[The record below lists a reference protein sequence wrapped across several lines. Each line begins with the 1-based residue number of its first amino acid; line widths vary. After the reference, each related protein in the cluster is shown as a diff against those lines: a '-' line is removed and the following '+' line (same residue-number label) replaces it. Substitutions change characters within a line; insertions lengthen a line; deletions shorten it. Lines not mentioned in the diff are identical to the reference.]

1 MVRGLVFDLDG
12 VLVHTDELHYRAWK
26 ALAGRLGLPFTREQG
41 DRCRGVSRMGSL
53 EILLEGS
60 NRSYTEREKLRMA
73 EEKNDCYRAQLQ
85 ELTPGDVPERTVE
98 TLRELRRRGYRLGL
112 ASSSKNAGVILTRT
126 GLDALL
132 DRVVD
137 GNQITR
143 SKPDPEVFLRAAQL
157 LELPPE
163 DCAGVDDALAA
174 VGMGEFARH
183 APHLL
188 SGGQKQ
194 RIAIAGVLAME
205 LECIVLDEATA
216 MLDPVGRR
224 EVLSAVHRLNRE
236 KGITVVL
243 ITHHM
248 NEAEDADRVVVM
260 DDGKVI
266 MDGAPRQV
274 FTQVERLRSM
284 GLTVPDTVDLLDRLR
299 KDGLDVPLTAL
310 TVEECADAILAA
322 VSK

>member
-1 MVRGLVFDLDG
+1 
-12 VLVHTDELHYRAWK
+12 
-26 ALAGRLGLPFTREQG
+26 
-41 DRCRGVSRMGSL
+41 MGSL

-163 DCAGVDDALAA
+163 DCAGVDDALAGVESA
-174 VGMGEFARH
+174 RTAGM
-183 APHLL
+183 
-188 SGGQKQ
+188 
-194 RIAIAGVLAME
+194 IAAAIGPAALAGAGDWN
-205 LECIVLDEATA
+205 LEC
-216 MLDPVGRR
+216 
-224 EVLSAVHRLNRE
+224 LSR
-236 KGITVVL
+236 
-243 ITHHM
+243 
-248 NEAEDADRVVVM
+248 
-260 DDGKVI
+260 
-266 MDGAPRQV
+266 
-274 FTQVERLRSM
+274 
-284 GLTVPDTVDLLDRLR
+284 LLDLCP
-299 KDGLDVPLTAL
+299 PLEGGRDL
-310 TVEECADAILAA
+310 
-322 VSK
+322 

>member
-1 MVRGLVFDLDG
+1 MIEGILFDLDG
-12 VLVHTDELHYRAWK
+12 VLVSTDELHYLAWK
-26 ALAGRLGLPFTREQG
+26 QLADRLGIPFSREQG

-85 ELTPGDVPERTVE
+85 ELTPGDVPERTAE

-157 LELPPE
+157 LKLPPE
-163 DCAGVDDALAA
+163 DCAGVDDALAGVESA
-174 VGMGEFARH
+174 RTAGM
-183 APHLL
+183 
-188 SGGQKQ
+188 
-194 RIAIAGVLAME
+194 IAAAIGPAALAGAGDWN
-205 LECIVLDEATA
+205 LECLA
-216 MLDPVGRR
+216 R
-224 EVLSAVHRLNRE
+224 
-236 KGITVVL
+236 
-243 ITHHM
+243 
-248 NEAEDADRVVVM
+248 
-260 DDGKVI
+260 
-266 MDGAPRQV
+266 
-274 FTQVERLRSM
+274 
-284 GLTVPDTVDLLDRLR
+284 LLDLCP
-299 KDGLDVPLTAL
+299 PLEGGRDL
-310 TVEECADAILAA
+310 
-322 VSK
+322 

>member
-85 ELTPGDVPERTVE
+85 ELTPGDVPERTAE

-143 SKPDPEVFLRAAQL
+143 SKPDPEVFLDCCRNLGVLPHSCIGFEDSQAGIEAIRAAGMRSVGIRVKVTTLAPDLPYQGTE
-157 LELPPE
+157 EL
-163 DCAGVDDALAA
+163 DV
-174 VGMGEFARH
+174 
-183 APHLL
+183 
-188 SGGQKQ
+188 QQ
-194 RIAIAGVLAME
+194 
-205 LECIVLDEATA
+205 VLDYFE
-216 MLDPVGRR
+216 
-224 EVLSAVHRLNRE
+224 
-236 KGITVVL
+236 
-243 ITHHM
+243 
-248 NEAEDADRVVVM
+248 
-260 DDGKVI
+260 
-266 MDGAPRQV
+266 
-274 FTQVERLRSM
+274 
-284 GLTVPDTVDLLDRLR
+284 
-299 KDGLDVPLTAL
+299 
-310 TVEECADAILAA
+310 
-322 VSK
+322 

>member
-1 MVRGLVFDLDG
+1 
-12 VLVHTDELHYRAWK
+12 
-26 ALAGRLGLPFTREQG
+26 
-41 DRCRGVSRMGSL
+41 MGSL

-85 ELTPGDVPERTVE
+85 ELTPGDVPERTAE

-163 DCAGVDDALAA
+163 DCAGVDDALAGVESA
-174 VGMGEFARH
+174 RTAGMTA
-183 APHLL
+183 A
-188 SGGQKQ
+188 
-194 RIAIAGVLAME
+194 AIGPAALAGVGDWN
-205 LECIVLDEATA
+205 LEC
-216 MLDPVGRR
+216 
-224 EVLSAVHRLNRE
+224 LSR
-236 KGITVVL
+236 
-243 ITHHM
+243 
-248 NEAEDADRVVVM
+248 
-260 DDGKVI
+260 
-266 MDGAPRQV
+266 
-274 FTQVERLRSM
+274 
-284 GLTVPDTVDLLDRLR
+284 LLDLCP
-299 KDGLDVPLTAL
+299 PLEGGRDL
-310 TVEECADAILAA
+310 
-322 VSK
+322 

>member
-1 MVRGLVFDLDG
+1 
-12 VLVHTDELHYRAWK
+12 
-26 ALAGRLGLPFTREQG
+26 
-41 DRCRGVSRMGSL
+41 MGSL

-143 SKPDPEVFLRAAQL
+143 SKPDPEVFLRAARL

-163 DCAGVDDALAA
+163 DCAGVDDALAGVDSA
-174 VGMGEFARH
+174 RTAGMTA
-183 APHLL
+183 A
-188 SGGQKQ
+188 
-194 RIAIAGVLAME
+194 AIGPAALAGAGDWN
-205 LECIVLDEATA
+205 LEC
-216 MLDPVGRR
+216 
-224 EVLSAVHRLNRE
+224 LSR
-236 KGITVVL
+236 
-243 ITHHM
+243 
-248 NEAEDADRVVVM
+248 
-260 DDGKVI
+260 
-266 MDGAPRQV
+266 
-274 FTQVERLRSM
+274 
-284 GLTVPDTVDLLDRLR
+284 LLDLCP
-299 KDGLDVPLTAL
+299 PLEGWRDL
-310 TVEECADAILAA
+310 
-322 VSK
+322 

>member
-1 MVRGLVFDLDG
+1 
-12 VLVHTDELHYRAWK
+12 
-26 ALAGRLGLPFTREQG
+26 
-41 DRCRGVSRMGSL
+41 MGSL

-85 ELTPGDVPERTVE
+85 ELTPGDVPERTAE

-163 DCAGVDDALAA
+163 AGVESARTAGMIAAAIGPAALA
-174 VGMGEFARH
+174 G
-183 APHLL
+183 
-188 SGGQKQ
+188 
-194 RIAIAGVLAME
+194 AGDWN
-205 LECIVLDEATA
+205 LEC
-216 MLDPVGRR
+216 
-224 EVLSAVHRLNRE
+224 LSR
-236 KGITVVL
+236 
-243 ITHHM
+243 
-248 NEAEDADRVVVM
+248 
-260 DDGKVI
+260 
-266 MDGAPRQV
+266 
-274 FTQVERLRSM
+274 
-284 GLTVPDTVDLLDRLR
+284 LLDLCP
-299 KDGLDVPLTAL
+299 PLEGGRDL
-310 TVEECADAILAA
+310 
-322 VSK
+322 

>member
-143 SKPDPEVFLRAAQL
+143 SKPDPEVFLRAARL
-157 LELPPE
+157 LETTDEPITQ
-163 DCAGVDDALAA
+163 VAA
-174 VGMGEFARH
+174 RCGYGSPSYFTK
-183 APHLL
+183 
-188 SGGQKQ
+188 SF
-194 RIAIAGVLAME
+194 
-205 LECIVLDEATA
+205 
-216 MLDPVGRR
+216 
-224 EVLSAVHRLNRE
+224 RE
-236 KGITVVL
+236 KTGLSPSAYRNDYGI
-243 ITHHM
+243 
-248 NEAEDADRVVVM
+248 
-260 DDGKVI
+260 
-266 MDGAPRQV
+266 QV
-274 FTQVERLRSM
+274 
-284 GLTVPDTVDLLDRLR
+284 G
-299 KDGLDVPLTAL
+299 
-310 TVEECADAILAA
+310 
-322 VSK
+322 

>member
-60 NRSYTEREKLRMA
+60 NRSYKSADAFVRRQA
-73 EEKNDCYRAQLQ
+73 ELIRHNASELCYQYRQ
-85 ELTPGDVPERTVE
+85 TKGRRTVVE
-98 TLRELRRRGYRLGL
+98 GGADTVKELCRRGYRLGL

-163 DCAGVDDALAA
+163 DCAGVDDALAGVESA
-174 VGMGEFARH
+174 RTAGMTAAAIGPA
-183 APHLL
+183 ALAGA
-188 SGGQKQ
+188 GGWN
-194 RIAIAGVLAME
+194 
-205 LECIVLDEATA
+205 LEC
-216 MLDPVGRR
+216 
-224 EVLSAVHRLNRE
+224 LSR
-236 KGITVVL
+236 
-243 ITHHM
+243 
-248 NEAEDADRVVVM
+248 
-260 DDGKVI
+260 
-266 MDGAPRQV
+266 
-274 FTQVERLRSM
+274 
-284 GLTVPDTVDLLDRLR
+284 LLDLCP
-299 KDGLDVPLTAL
+299 PLEGGRDL
-310 TVEECADAILAA
+310 
-322 VSK
+322 